1 VVQSDTQAAKVGI
14 EPSGD
19 QQTRFPEHDTVGE
32 AIADAKIERPAPATG
47 SNVELWRKQRRR
59 K

>member
-1 VVQSDTQAAKVGI
+1 MSCRRLESPFQARIPEQDTA
-14 EPSGD
+14 S
-19 QQTRFPEHDTVGE
+19 E
-32 AIADAKIERPAPATG
+32 AIADDKIERSTPATG

>member
-1 VVQSDTQAAKVGI
+1 MSGNGI

-19 QQTRFPEHDTVGE
+19 QQTRFSEHDTVGE
-32 AIADAKIERPAPATG
+32 AIAGAKIERSAPATG